1 MMRHPW
7 KSSRLLIFVLP
18 FALLAGAGCSGD
30 AGETDTGGVEI
41 VVGEFDGL
49 PSIVSVNAVADPLAG
64 IGLVTVDSIDID
76 SLIENPGAP
85 TTDLQTVV
93 MDSYEIRYT
102 RADAGTRVPT
112 PLVERVLGTIPPG
125 GDTNYQNLPI
135 LRAEQLLNPPLSDLL
150 FLNGGFDT
158 ETGSEVIRLN
168 FNLRFFGRT
177 VGGRD
182 IATPVQSFT
191 VELVP

>member
-1 MMRHPW
+1 MMRHLW
-7 KSSRLLIFVLP
+7 KSSRLLILVLP
-18 FALLAGAGCSGD
+18 LALLGVVGCSGD

-41 VVGEFDGL
+41 VVTEFDGL
-49 PSIVSVNAVADPLAG
+49 PLLVPVNQVADPLSG
-64 IGLVTVDSIDID
+64 IGLVTVEQIDVE
-76 SLIENPGAP
+76 SLIEVPGSP

-93 MDSYEIRYT
+93 MQSYEIRFT

-112 PLVERVLGTIPPG
+112 PLVERVLGTIAPG
-125 GDTNYQNLPI
+125 GNTTYNNLPI

-150 FLNGGFDT
+150 FLNGGFDS
-158 ETGSEVIRLN
+158 ETGSDVIRLN

>member
-1 MMRHPW
+1 MRHLW
-7 KSSRLLIFVLP
+7 KSSRLLILVLP
-18 FALLAGAGCSGD
+18 FALLGVGGCSGD

-41 VVGEFDGL
+41 VVTEFDGL
-49 PSIVSVNAVADPLAG
+49 PLLVSVNQVADPLSG
-64 IGLVTVDSIDID
+64 IGLVTVEQIDVE
-76 SLIENPGAP
+76 SLIEVPGSP

-93 MDSYEIRYT
+93 MQSYEIRFT

-112 PLVERVLGTIPPG
+112 PLVERVLGTLAPG
-125 GDTNYQNLPI
+125 GNTTYNNLPI

-150 FLNGGFDT
+150 FLNGGFDS
-158 ETGSEVIRLN
+158 ETGSDVIRLN

-177 VGGRD
+177 GGGRD
-182 IATPVQSFT
+182 VATPVQSFT

>member
-1 MMRHPW
+1 MMRHLW
-7 KSSRLLIFVLP
+7 KPSRLLILVLP
-18 FALLAGAGCSGD
+18 LALVAAGCSGD
-30 AGETDTGGVEI
+30 AGETDTGGVEL

-49 PSIVSVNAVADPLAG
+49 PSLISVNAVADPLSGVA
-64 IGLVTVDSIDID
+64 LVTIGEITID

-85 TTDLQTVV
+85 TSDLQTVV
-93 MDSYEIRYT
+93 MDTYEVVFT
-102 RADAGTRVPT
+102 RADAGTRLPT

-125 GDTNYQNLPI
+125 GDVDYENLPI
-135 LRAEQLLNPPLSDLL
+135 LRSEQLLNPPLSDLL

-158 ETGSEVIRLN
+158 ETGSDVIRLN

-182 IATPVQSFT
+182 VATPVQSFT